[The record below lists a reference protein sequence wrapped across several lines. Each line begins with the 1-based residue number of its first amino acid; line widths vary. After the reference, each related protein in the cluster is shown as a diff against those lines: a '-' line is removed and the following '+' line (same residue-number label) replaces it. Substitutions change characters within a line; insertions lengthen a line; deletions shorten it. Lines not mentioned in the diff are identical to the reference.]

1 MEDLM
6 QMSPRNAAL
15 GLVAASLLSISSMV
29 CASDW
34 AEDWKKTMSDLW
46 TQTKDTAQKGW
57 KAVAPKETVEIGIA
71 YGTEKEKWLKWAV
84 EEFAKTPEGKK
95 VKINLIP
102 MGSLEG
108 GEAILKQDKR
118 IHVWSPASSLV
129 QDLLVEKWKKE
140 HEDKDPIF
148 SDAPLALTPMV
159 IVMWEDRYDAF
170 VAKYKDVNFKNIAEA
185 LGETTGWAAIAQK
198 PEWGMF
204 TFAHTNP
211 TSSNSGLLTLVL
223 MGYDY
228 LGVSRGIKAEQ
239 IMDAG
244 FLTWMAKMQS
254 NMSTDESSTGK
265 LMENMLRY
273 GPAQLNGVV
282 VYENLALSDMKAAE
296 KRWGKLKI
304 VYPTRSVWND
314 NPYYILDVPWSS
326 EAQRNAAKLFQD
338 FLLSKPAQLVAR
350 DEYLFRPANVD
361 VPILDDKSKFSD
373 LLKQGVVKVDVA
385 TITRPK
391 AEILEQL
398 LVIWKRNAKH

>member
-1 MEDLM
+1 MLKS
-6 QMSPRNAAL
+6 QRNATL
-15 GLVAASLLSISSMV
+15 GLVAASLLSISSVV

-34 AEDWKKTMSDLW
+34 ADEWKKTMSDMW

-57 KAVAPKETVEIGIA
+57 KAVAPKESVEIGIA
-71 YGTEKEKWLKWAV
+71 YGTEKEKWLEWAV
-84 EEFAKTPEGKK
+84 AEFAKTPEGKK
-95 VKINLIP
+95 VKVNLIP
-102 MGSLEG
+102 MGSVEG

-118 IHVWSPASSLV
+118 INVWSPASSLV
-129 QDLLVEKWKKE
+129 QDLLVDKWKKE

-170 VAKYKDVNFKNIAEA
+170 IAKYKDMNFKNIAEA
-185 LGETTGWAAIAQK
+185 LGEKTGWAAIAQK

-204 TFAHTNP
+204 TFAHTIP
-211 TSSNSGLLTLVL
+211 TSSNSGLLTLAL
-223 MGYDY
+223 MAYDY
-228 LGVSRGIKAEQ
+228 LDVSRDIKSAQ
-239 IMDAG
+239 IMDEG
-244 FLTWMAKMQS
+244 FLTWMATVQS
-254 NMSTDESSTGK
+254 NISSEESSTGK

-282 VYENLALSDMKAAE
+282 VYENLALSDIEAAE
-296 KRWGKLKI
+296 KRWGKIKI

-314 NPYYILDVPWSS
+314 NPYYILDVAWST

-338 FLLSKPAQLVAR
+338 FLLSKPAQIVAR

-373 LLKQGVVKVDVA
+373 LIKKGVVKVDVA
-385 TITRPK
+385 TISRPK
-391 AEILEQL
+391 AEVLEQL

>member
-1 MEDLM
+1 M
-6 QMSPRNAAL
+6 QMSLRNVAL
-15 GLVAASLLSISSMV
+15 GLIAASLLSISSMGY
-29 CASDW
+29 ASDDMV
-34 AEDWKKTMSDLW
+34 ADWKFVMSDLW
-46 TQTKDTAQKGW
+46 TKTKDTAQKGW
-57 KAVAPKETVEIGIA
+57 KAVSPKDPVEIGIA

-84 EEFAKTPEGKK
+84 GEFAKTPEGEK
-95 VKINLIP
+95 VKINLLP
-102 MGSLEG
+102 MGSMEG
-108 GEAILKQDKR
+108 GDAILKQDKR
-118 IHVWSPASSLV
+118 INVWSPASSLV
-129 QDLLVEKWKKE
+129 QDYLVDKWKKD
-140 HEDKDPIF
+140 HGDKDPIF

-159 IVMWEDRYDAF
+159 IVMWEERYNAF
-170 VAKYKDVNFKNIAEA
+170 VAKYKDVNFKNIAAA

-204 TFAHTNP
+204 TFAHTIP

-228 LGVSRGIKAEQ
+228 LDVSRGIKAEQ
-239 IMDAG
+239 IMDEG

-254 NMSTDESSTGK
+254 NMSTEESSTGK
-265 LMENMLRY
+265 LMEDMLRY

-282 VYENLALSDMKAAE
+282 VYENLALSNMTAAE

-326 EAQRNAAKLFQD
+326 EAQRNASKLFQD
-338 FLLSKPAQLVAR
+338 FLLSKRAQLFAR

-398 LVIWKRNAKH
+398 LMIWKRNAKH